1 MVHENHSALCVVN
14 DVDEEFCDRRVV
26 IDTSKSLSQI
36 EVEVSISTVIASVHV
51 NNLHQSIKKV
61 DPLPSTTT
69 PISSLY
75 VHFCHKS
82 SNSLDIIRW

>member
-51 NNLHQSIKKV
+51 NNPPKKV

-82 SNSLDIIRW
+82 SNSLDIIRR